1 MPGPS
6 LPVAPPSTSQVLE
19 TFRAWYRERGHVLLP
34 SSSLLRP
41 GTDPV
46 LFTTSGMH
54 PLTDDLTRGRHP
66 AGRRLMS
73 VQRCL
78 RTTDID
84 EVGDDTHLTAFRML
98 GCWSVGDYPH
108 TTSLRWGY
116 ELLTEG
122 FGVPPGLLH
131 ATVFGG
137 DDDVPADDDAAR
149 LWEGL
154 GVPVE
159 RTREDNWWSN
169 GPVGLCG
176 PDSELFVR
184 TGPATAPT
192 SVPTSVPTTPTTDPR
207 WVEVANH
214 VSMRFRRGTD
224 GRLTP
229 LDVPCVDVGAGLER
243 LVAVLQGGAS
253 VYDTDVLRPWVTH
266 VSSTWGLGADDVRV
280 VSDHLRACALLV
292 GDGLAP
298 GHTRQGYV
306 LKRLLRRVLTRMWL
320 HDPGLRL
327 DDLPDELVDG
337 TGDLFELA
345 VDPQQVRAVLGGQ
358 QRSFERVVA
367 DGTRRVDRLRGT
379 GRLGDDVRRE
389 LHETYGLPPEVV
401 ARLLDPTAQV
411 GGPADRQPGHDPR
424 P

>member
-1 MPGPS
+1 MSGHHVP
-6 LPVAPPSTSQVLE
+6 PVPPSTQQVLE

-34 SSSLLRP
+34 PASLLRP

-54 PLTDDLTRGRHP
+54 PLTDDLARGSHP

-78 RTTDID
+78 RTTDVD
-84 EVGDDTHLTAFRML
+84 EVGDDTHLTAFQML
-98 GCWSVGDYPH
+98 GCWSLGDYPH
-108 TTSLRWGY
+108 PTSLRWGY
-116 ELLTEG
+116 ELLTDG

-137 DDDVPADDDAAR
+137 DGDVPADDDAAR
-149 LWEGL
+149 LWAGL

-159 RTREDNWWSN
+159 RTVEDNWWSN

-176 PDSELFVR
+176 PDSELFVW
-184 TGPATAPT
+184 TD
-192 SVPTSVPTTPTTDPR
+192 PTTPPSSTPTRDAR

-224 GRLTP
+224 GRLAP
-229 LDVPCVDVGAGLER
+229 LGVPCVDVGTGLER

-266 VSSTWGLGADDVRV
+266 GSSVWGLGPGDVRV
-280 VSDHLRACALLV
+280 VSDHLRASVLLV

-306 LKRLLRRVLTRMWL
+306 LKRLLRRALTRLWL
-320 HDPGLRL
+320 RDPALRL
-327 DDLPDELVDG
+327 DDLPDALVGG
-337 TGDLFELA
+337 TGDLFELT
-345 VDPQQVRAVLGGQ
+345 VDPRQVRTVLAGQ

-367 DGTRRVDRLRGT
+367 DGARRVGRLRGA

-401 ARLLDPTAQV
+401 GRLLGDEPDGA
-411 GGPADRQPGHDPR
+411 A
-424 P
+424 

>member
-1 MPGPS
+1 VS
-6 LPVAPPSTSQVLE
+6 
-19 TFRAWYRERGHVLLP
+19 
-34 SSSLLRP
+34 
-41 GTDPV
+41 
-46 LFTTSGMH
+46 
-54 PLTDDLTRGRHP
+54 
-66 AGRRLMS
+66 
-73 VQRCL
+73 
-78 RTTDID
+78 
-84 EVGDDTHLTAFRML
+84 
-98 GCWSVGDYPH
+98 
-108 TTSLRWGY
+108 
-116 ELLTEG
+116 
-122 FGVPPGLLH
+122 
-131 ATVFGG
+131 
-137 DDDVPADDDAAR
+137 AA
-149 LWEGL
+149 
-154 GVPVE
+154 
-159 RTREDNWWSN
+159 
-169 GPVGLCG
+169 
-176 PDSELFVR
+176 
-184 TGPATAPT
+184 
-192 SVPTSVPTTPTTDPR
+192 
-207 WVEVANH
+207 
-214 VSMRFRRGTD
+214 
-224 GRLTP
+224 
-229 LDVPCVDVGAGLER
+229 
-243 LVAVLQGGAS
+243 
-253 VYDTDVLRPWVTH
+253 
-266 VSSTWGLGADDVRV
+266 WGLGPDDVRV